1 MNLINLKVNNL
12 AYIKVI
18 NSNLK
23 LRLMELGFIKGTLI
37 KIIYKSKDYIV
48 VDIRDY
54 KIALNNNICKDI
66 EVI

>member
-1 MNLINLKVNNL
+1 MKLINLNINNL
-12 AYIKVI
+12 AYIKKI

-23 LRLMELGFIKGTLI
+23 LRLMELGFIEGTAI
-37 KIIYKSKDYIV
+37 KIIYKTKDFIV

-54 KIALNNNICKDI
+54 KIALNNNICKNI